1 MSPKERDIV
10 YIFVHNAGIVEQCR
24 VVANNFSDDGKCLL
38 YGLNSKAHFV
48 ADPNDMYESS
58 DACMKATSK
67 KNADEYA
74 IYYDAFDSMEAVFL
88 HSLYAGMTGKKLEEL
103 ELLALINRASEFM
116 GADVMSALE
125 KYAKSMEKESKSK
138 SKKKE
143 GYVDAS

>member
-10 YIFVHNAGIVEQCR
+10 YIFVHNAGVVEQCR
-24 VVANNFSDDGKCLL
+24 VVANNFSDDGKYLL

-48 ADPNDMYESS
+48 ADPNDMYESF

-67 KNADEYA
+67 KNANEYA
-74 IYYDAFDSMEAVFL
+74 IYYDAFDSMEAVLL

-116 GADVMSALE
+116 GVDVMSALE
-125 KYAKSMEKESKSK
+125 KYAKIS
-138 SKKKE
+138 SKKKSKRNE
-143 GYVDAS
+143 VDHNAS